1 MKKTITTFKEFYE
14 RVTGGDKTQFY
25 VQNEHGGVVPV
36 RAVAKKVGASAKVTF
51 EDGNVMVVGDTHAFM
66 DTEGNPIVVKDLHVG
81 DYVARANKTPIKVTD
96 VQIDNTQIDL
106 YDIMVDAPNW
116 YVNDDHGIISHNTC
130 YSLLCAKAYM
140 DKYDDAV
147 LLFYDSEMGASK
159 KYFESFDIDMDRVLH
174 LPITDIENLKFDVM
188 SQLENI
194 KRGDHVIIVVDSVGN
209 LASRKEVEDALEEK
223 SVADMTR
230 AKQMKSLIRM
240 ITPHLNLKNI
250 PMIMIAHTYKEMS
263 LFPKDIISGGCVVA
277 GTKIMMANGSF
288 KAVED
293 IVVGEKVK
301 TLEGDKEVT
310 HTWNPDT
317 LEVGEP
323 ECYEVEFEDGFK
335 VVCSDKHRFIVND
348 AWVEAKDLKVG
359 DSVKQ
364 LDGTITITH
373 IMTVGKKKVYDLSVK
388 SAEHY
393 VLENGVVTHNSGL
406 LYGCDQAIVLS
417 RSQEKKGTELLGY
430 NFNLNIYKSRF
441 VREKSR
447 IPMTVLFDGGI
458 NKWSGLLEM
467 ALSAGFVAKP
477 SNGWYQKVDMETGE
491 LIGNK
496 VRLADTNTA
505 EFWDSILKDPKF
517 EEWVEK
523 TFMVANTKMVADSV
537 EDIAVEPPSDEFTME
552 S

>member
-1 MKKTITTFKEFYE
+1 MQKFDTTYKEFYE
-14 RVTGGDKTQFY
+14 RVTGGDKTQYY
-25 VQNEHGGVVPV
+25 VKNDRGGFSPV
-36 RAVAKKVGASAKVTF
+36 HAVAKKVGASIKVTF
-51 EDGNVMVVGDTHAFM
+51 KNKDKERVTLHVGDTHAFM
-66 DTEGNPIVVKDLHVG
+66 DMNQLPIVAKELKVG
-81 DYVARANKTPIKVTD
+81 DSVMGLYDTWTVTGIEPD
-96 VQIDNTQIDL
+96 STQIDL

-174 LPITDIENLKFDVM
+174 LPITDIEELKFDVM

-263 LFPKDIISGGCVVA
+263 LFPKDIISGG
-277 GTKIMMANGSF
+277 T
-288 KAVED
+288 
-293 IVVGEKVK
+293 
-301 TLEGDKEVT
+301 
-310 HTWNPDT
+310 
-317 LEVGEP
+317 
-323 ECYEVEFEDGFK
+323 
-335 VVCSDKHRFIVND
+335 
-348 AWVEAKDLKVG
+348 
-359 DSVKQ
+359 
-364 LDGTITITH
+364 
-373 IMTVGKKKVYDLSVK
+373 
-388 SAEHY
+388 
-393 VLENGVVTHNSGL
+393 GL
-406 LYGCDQAIVLS
+406 IYGCDCAIVLS

-467 ALSAGFVAKP
+467 ALAAGFVVKP
-477 SNGWYQKVDMETGE
+477 SNGWYQKVDQETGE

-505 EFWDSILKDPKF
+505 EFWDSIVNDPKF

-523 TFMVANTKMVADSV
+523 TFMVANSKMVADSV
-537 EDIAVEPPSDEFTME
+537 EDITDQPSDEFTME
-552 S
+552 TA

>member
-14 RVTGGDKTQFY
+14 RVTNGDKTQFY

-66 DTEGNPIVVKDLHVG
+66 DTEGNPIVAKDLHVG

-263 LFPKDIISGGCVVA
+263 LFPKDIISGG
-277 GTKIMMANGSF
+277 T
-288 KAVED
+288 
-293 IVVGEKVK
+293 
-301 TLEGDKEVT
+301 
-310 HTWNPDT
+310 
-317 LEVGEP
+317 
-323 ECYEVEFEDGFK
+323 
-335 VVCSDKHRFIVND
+335 
-348 AWVEAKDLKVG
+348 
-359 DSVKQ
+359 
-364 LDGTITITH
+364 
-373 IMTVGKKKVYDLSVK
+373 
-388 SAEHY
+388 
-393 VLENGVVTHNSGL
+393 GL
-406 LYGCDQAIVLS
+406 IYGCDQAIVLS

-537 EDIAVEPPSDEFTME
+537 EDIEQPSDEFTME